1 MAEFRDDEDI
11 SRACRIDA
19 CTDGILSREGMA
31 DDAGRS
37 RSDRL
42 FDDEPARVRD
52 VRNLEVTQDVAK
64 IRELAHDVDA
74 RREDERPVHL
84 DSIDVALNRLR
95 DGPRSLEVRDSQGQ
109 GHAMAELH
117 CRTEEDRGE
126 KVPPGRLSWR
136 TF

>member
-31 DDAGRS
+31 DDAGGS

-42 FDDEPARVRD
+42 LDDEPARVRD
-52 VRNLEVTQDVAK
+52 VRNLEVTQDAAK

-74 RREDERPVHL
+74 LREDERPIHL
-84 DSIDVALNRLR
+84 HSIDVALNRLR
-95 DGPRSLEVRDSQGQ
+95 DGPRSPEVRDIQGQ
-109 GHAMAELH
+109 ELAMAEPP
-117 CRTEEDRGE
+117 CRIDAHRAQ
-126 KVPPGRLSWR
+126 
-136 TF
+136 